1 MKIYSNYLNKS
12 FLFTLRTTSETL
24 CNGRVNLVVA
34 MDSSSSLTSIQFLQI
49 KNFTAN
55 GLLKRFTQTNSIATV
70 SFADNVEI
78 VTDFGELNSDKI
90 MMYNSNRDYH
100 TRIDYAIGIRFQL
113 I

>member
-1 MKIYSNYLNKS
+1 
-12 FLFTLRTTSETL
+12 
-24 CNGRVNLVVA
+24 

-55 GLLKRFTQTNSIATV
+55 GLLKRFTQTKSIATV

-90 MMYNSNRDYH
+90 LMYNSNRDYH

-113 I
+113 ITETYGIFHFTTNLDWVQIVGVFSDIVITCFYN

>member
-1 MKIYSNYLNKS
+1 M
-12 FLFTLRTTSETL
+12 
-24 CNGRVNLVVA
+24 NLVVA

-49 KNFTAN
+49 KNFTAK

-78 VTDFGELNSDKI
+78 VTDFGDLNSDKI

-100 TRIDYAIGIRFQL
+100 TRIDFAIGIQL
-113 I
+113 